1 MAYDG
6 NVSPGGPA
14 QSFETSALSVTKVAV
29 GPMNNNA
36 YLLRDRGTGETLL
49 IDAANEAERILEI
62 SEGRIDKILTT
73 HCHADHWLA
82 LEEVVRSTGATT
94 YAAEPEVP
102 EIDVPTDV
110 LLREGDRIQLG
121 DVCLDVRFI
130 RGHRGSYLDHVST
143 SAAIVYADP
152 DGSHHVFPGDC
163 LFPGGVGNTCGD
175 GDAFATLLHDV
186 TVQLFDAL
194 PDTTRVYPG
203 HGGDTTLGAE
213 RPSLAE
219 WASRGW

>member
-49 IDAANEAERILEI
+49 IDAANEADRILEI

-82 LEEVVRSTGATT
+82 LDDVVRATGATT
-94 YAAEPEVP
+94 YAAAPEVP
-102 EIDVPTDV
+102 EINVPTNV

-130 RGHRGSYLDHVST
+130 RGHRASYLDHVST

-152 DGSHHVFPGDC
+152 DGSHHVFAGDC

-175 GDAFATLLHDV
+175 GDAFTTLLHDI
-186 TVQLFDAL
+186 TVQLFDVL

-203 HGGDTTLGAE
+203 HGGDTTLGEE
-213 RPSLAE
+213 RPSLLK